1 MARIEIDVTL
11 IATTDLAFKVRSD
24 VGTAWVPRRGNAF
37 EPKNRAPEHRWKPPL
52 EGVLTIPENLAH
64 DKGLI

>member
-1 MARIEIDVTL
+1 MAKIELEVTL
-11 IATTDLAFKVRSD
+11 IHATDLAFKVRSD

-52 EGVLTIPENLAH
+52 EGVLTVHENMAL